1 MLSKWKILRLAE
13 MTLTGTFWWNTHFIF
28 FSHPSYKKVKKKKK
42 VKRSKKQLSTFK
54 FFSLINSTAI

>member
-1 MLSKWKILRLAE
+1 MLSKWKILKLAE
-13 MTLTGTFWWNTHFIF
+13 MTLTGIFWWTLILY
-28 FSHPSYKKVKKKKK
+28 SSPIHPTKKSKKKK